1 MTLGVFGRV
10 IAGSMF
16 AACGAAHAPTQTALA
31 PMIVI
36 DPGHPSEVGNGATA
50 PDGTTELRIAWQVAQ
65 RLDTLLRG
73 RGYRVE
79 MTKGSEMQTVTNIDR
94 AEIANRAGAALS
106 IRLHCDA
113 SSDSGYAVYYPD
125 RTGTAHGKTGPSGDI
140 MRRSGAAAESVHV
153 SMSRMLAG
161 RLKDGGV
168 RGDSKTNIGSQQG
181 ALTGSIFSQVPV
193 VLVEMATLTNRRDAR
208 FIAGDEGQ
216 ALIAQAIAD
225 GIGRYV
231 PMTGTGRKP

>member
-1 MTLGVFGRV
+1 MTIGLLGWV
-10 IAGSMF
+10 IAGTMF
-16 AACGAAHAPTQTALA
+16 VSCGAIHTPTQAALA

-50 PDGTTELRIAWQVAQ
+50 PDGVTEILIAWQVAQ
-65 RLDTLLRG
+65 RLDTLLRA

-79 MTKGSEMQTVTNIDR
+79 MTKGAEMQVVTNIER

-113 SSDSGYAVYYPD
+113 SSDSGYAVYSPD
-125 RTGTAHGKTGPSGDI
+125 RIGTAHGKTGPSDDI

-153 SMSRMLAG
+153 SMARILAG

-168 RGDSKTNIGSQQG
+168 RGDSKTLVGSQQG
-181 ALTGSIFSQVPV
+181 ALTGSIFSRVPV

-216 ALIAQAIAD
+216 TLMAQAIAD
-225 GIGRYV
+225 GISRFV
-231 PMTGTGRKP
+231 PTPSSKRNP